1 MPINHVLKILKN
13 SIKQFVNFSL
23 FYFLDQLF
31 NFNVFFMNFRY
42 LFCNENGF
50 LLTLH
55 HDQRQMVE
63 DQHPVG

>member
-1 MPINHVLKILKN
+1 
-13 SIKQFVNFSL
+13 
-23 FYFLDQLF
+23 
-31 NFNVFFMNFRY
+31 MNFRY